1 MKTKLLEIRDRATFI
16 PVLAIHLTSQN
27 EAEQYLLSSA
37 GFWHDRLRQSNFI
50 ALWQLNDGDGQCTS
64 DEHAWD
70 TGART
75 MALAHEYIRSNWNEI
90 NTGDVI
96 DVEFILNETRSMKMP
111 HRYGGP
117 T

>member
-1 MKTKLLEIRDRATFI
+1 MITKLLEIRDRATFI
-16 PVLAIHLTSQN
+16 PVLAIHL
-27 EAEQYLLSSA
+27 EADNLVEDYLLSHA
-37 GFWHDRLRQSNFI
+37 GFKTTSHNIAVWRL
-50 ALWQLNDGDGQCTS
+50 DGGDGQCTS

-75 MALAHEYIRSNWNEI
+75 MALAHEYIISNWSEI

-96 DVEFILNETRSMKMP
+96 DVEFILGETKRMKIP